1 MINMIYFAL
10 ILCFADIYQVQA
22 TSARPIDFFMSLD
35 VNRDGILTTSQFVEG
50 LLPYLRDAVGIMQVK
65 DCDKETCNN
74 FGREF
79 LGKKRTKGKV
89 KLTLV
94 FDWIKKNEIVDGFKV
109 WKEKNMNVQEKDEI
123 GEKSELNDK
132 NLKKDEK
139 GILNKPQDSAGKK
152 KAFDIVYD
160 KKPLS
165 NKFID
170 F

>member
-1 MINMIYFAL
+1 
-10 ILCFADIYQVQA
+10 
-22 TSARPIDFFMSLD
+22 
-35 VNRDGILTTSQFVEG
+35 
-50 LLPYLRDAVGIMQVK
+50 MQVK